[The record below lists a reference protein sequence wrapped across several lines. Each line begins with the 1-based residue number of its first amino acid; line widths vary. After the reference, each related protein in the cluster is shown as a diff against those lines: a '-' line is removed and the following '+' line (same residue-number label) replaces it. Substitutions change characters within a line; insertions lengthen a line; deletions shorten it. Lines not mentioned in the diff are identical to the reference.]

1 MTTTSSTT
9 TTTATFSTT
18 PSTTNTTTTMHRE
31 PFHHHNHF
39 YHSFCSHKKI
49 ENNLLNKCSKMVNDD
64 HRWHDLC
71 QNHHF
76 LLRFDAKKLVGQW
89 NEGAWLNWYA
99 PPGRFFRHF
108 IVFLGDISWYLG
120 PEDLSIL
127 FLQSRTYVGL
137 FLPPFYSWYKN
148 PHAVNSIWYTSETVL
163 LEKWEITKGTFYKRR
178 S

>member
-49 ENNLLNKCSKMVNDD
+49 GNNLLNKCSKMVNDD

-76 LLRFDAKKLVGQW
+76 LYFDLMQRNWLASGTKVLELGCTSWSIFSPFYCFSWWYLLVSGTWRPQ
-89 NEGAWLNWYA
+89 
-99 PPGRFFRHF
+99 HF
-108 IVFLGDISWYLG
+108 IFTIQ
-120 PEDLSIL
+120 DLRGSFSSSL
-127 FLQSRTYVGL
+127 LQLV
-137 FLPPFYSWYKN
+137 
-148 PHAVNSIWYTSETVL
+148 
-163 LEKWEITKGTFYKRR
+163 
-178 S
+178 